1 LLAKEAAMI
10 FNNAITLFNIALL
23 LISVLN
29 ATDGMWLNFF
39 PYFCASHLAAQALG
53 V

>member
-1 LLAKEAAMI
+1 MI
-10 FNNAITLFNIALL
+10 FNNSITLFNIALL